1 MNEQD
6 HLDGLRGSAVGL
18 LRARINQL
26 INSLG
31 IGLSDT
37 SAQLISWA
45 ILALLGLNLLF
56 VLNLAIGFLLGQL
69 FDSTGLGFLALVGL
83 YAVVTLIYLL
93 MRSRLERRVQARVA
107 RRVHLATDNINT
119 NLNQIT
125 ALRVEHPYREA
136 FISGEPS
143 PYQALTLRRDEAKRQ
158 AQRAS
163 GDLREGVEYI
173 RHNYGKIFGYMA
185 QNKIPTYGYIA
196 PLVGL
201 MGGNKKAKPA
211 MPTAE
216 PRKPQAVDFLER
228 KVAGIKPY
236 VPYLI
241 TAYNFLSP
249 VVSSFIIGKS
259 QSWLLG
265 KLLGTKK
272 RKR

>member
-37 SAQLISWA
+37 SAQLFSWA

-69 FDSTGLGFLALVGL
+69 FDSTGLGFLALGGL

-93 MRSRLERRVQARVA
+93 MRSRLESRVQARVA

-119 NLNQIT
+119 DLNQVT

-163 GDLREGVEYI
+163 RDLLEGVEYI
-173 RHNYGKIFGYMA
+173 RHNYAKVFGYMA
-185 QNKIPTYGYIA
+185 QNKIPAYGYIA

-201 MGGNKKAKPA
+201 LSKSTSPKSK
-211 MPTAE
+211 TAE
-216 PRKPQAVDFLER
+216 VRPDKPRAIDLLER
-228 KVAGIKPY
+228 NMAGIKPY
-236 VPYLI
+236 IPYLI
-241 TAYNFLSP
+241 TAYKYLSP
-249 VVSSFIIGKS
+249 VLSSFIIGKS

-265 KLLGTKK
+265 KLLGSKK
-272 RKR
+272 RKI